1 MTHLQIINNKI
12 VTNELLSKFLA
23 FHRFKNKKIVFT
35 NGCFDIIHQGH
46 LDYLAKAADLGEVL
60 VIGLNTDASIHRI
73 KGDSR
78 PIIDEKSRA
87 MLLASLHF
95 VSFVC
100 LFDEETPI
108 NLINLVQ
115 PDVLVK
121 GADYKPEN
129 IVGYDV
135 VINRGG
141 IVETIEFLPGFST
154 TNIINR
160 IKEIC

>member
-1 MTHLQIINNKI
+1 M
-12 VTNELLSKFLA
+12 SFL
-23 FHRFKNKKIVFT
+23 RR
-35 NGCFDIIHQGH
+35 
-46 LDYLAKAADLGEVL
+46 LPAAPSCATRCTE
-60 VIGLNTDASIHRI
+60 S
-73 KGDSR
+73 
-78 PIIDEKSRA
+78 
-87 MLLASLHF
+87 LASLHF

-100 LFDEETPI
+100 FFDEETPI